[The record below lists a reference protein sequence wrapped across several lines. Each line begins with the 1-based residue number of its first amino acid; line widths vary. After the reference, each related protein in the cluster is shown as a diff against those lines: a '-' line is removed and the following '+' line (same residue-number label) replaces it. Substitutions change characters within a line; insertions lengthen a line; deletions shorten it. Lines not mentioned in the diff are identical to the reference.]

1 MPGRFPPASRLRRRS
16 EFTGVFDQGVKKHGR
31 LMSVFVLTRAQG
43 NPRIGIAASKKLGG
57 AVDRNLAKRR
67 MREVFRLAAAP
78 GGIDIVVIPR
88 RELLV
93 APFESVQREFA
104 SLVDVAVRQ
113 HGRRPQSSVDLPR
126 PAGRDQ
132 RL

>member
-1 MPGRFPPASRLRRRS
+1 MPGRFPQASRLRRRI
-16 EFTGVFDQGVKKHGR
+16 EFTGVFDGGVKKHGR
-31 LMSVFVLTRAQG
+31 LMSVFVLARVEG
-43 NPRIGIAASKKLGG
+43 NPRVGIAASKKLGG

-67 MREVFRLAAAP
+67 LREVFRLSATP
-78 GGIDIVVIPR
+78 GGVDIVVIPR

-104 SLVDVAVRQ
+104 SLIDVAVR
-113 HGRRPQSSVDLPR
+113 HGRRPQSPADLSR

>member
-1 MPGRFPPASRLRRRS
+1 MPGRFPPALRLRKRG

-31 LMSVFVLTRAQG
+31 LMSVFVLAKAAG
-43 NPRIGIAASKKLGG
+43 NSRIGIAASKKLGG

-67 MREVFRLAAAP
+67 MREVFRHAAAL
-78 GGIDIVVIPR
+78 GGIDVVVIPR
-88 RELLV
+88 RELLT

-104 SLVDVAVRQ
+104 SLVDVAVR
-113 HGRRPQSSVDLPR
+113 HGRRPQSPVALPR
-126 PAGRDQ
+126 APRRDT

>member
-16 EFTGVFDQGVKKHGR
+16 EFTGVFDGGVKKHGR
-31 LMSVFVLTRAQG
+31 LMSVFVLSRVDG
-43 NPRIGIAASKKLGG
+43 IPRIGIAASKKLGG

-67 MREVFRLAAAP
+67 MREVFRLGATP
-78 GGIDIVVIPR
+78 SGLDIVVIPR

-104 SLVDVAVRQ
+104 SLVDVATR
-113 HGRRPQSSVDLPR
+113 HGRRPQSSVGLPR
-126 PAGRDQ
+126 PVGRDQ
-132 RL
+132 GL

>member
-1 MPGRFPPASRLRRRS
+1 MPCRFPPASRLRRRG
-16 EFTGVFDQGVKKHGR
+16 EFTGVFDQGTKKHGR
-31 LMSVFVLTRAQG
+31 LMSVFVLARSQG

-67 MREVFRLAAAP
+67 MREVFRLAASP
-78 GGIDIVVIPR
+78 VGVDIVVIPR
-88 RELLV
+88 RELLA

-104 SLVDVAVRQ
+104 SLVDVAVR
-113 HGRRPQSSVDLPR
+113 HGKRSQPSVVLPR
-126 PAGRDQ
+126 AAGRDQ

>member
-16 EFTGVFDQGVKKHGR
+16 EFTGVFDQGTKKHGR
-31 LMSVFVLTRAQG
+31 LMSVFVLARAQG

-67 MREVFRLAAAP
+67 MREVFRLAVPP
-78 GGIDIVVIPR
+78 GEIDIVVIPR

-104 SLVDVAVRQ
+104 SLVDVAVRHGKRSQ
-113 HGRRPQSSVDLPR
+113 HTVVLPR
-126 PAGRDQ
+126 AAGRDQ